1 MFNPKKMI
9 GFIMPNEKI
18 EADIT
23 SFMVSVDSVETRTG
37 LDFFKHLDDSVEVR
51 LESLIQWYLLFKSPK
66 NKRRAFISQQPFW
79 LWINSFDMSSTFYL
93 SFYKLSGKPTF
104 FG

>member
-1 MFNPKKMI
+1 MI

-51 LESLIQWYLLFKSPK
+51 LESLIQW
-66 NKRRAFISQQPFW
+66 
-79 LWINSFDMSSTFYL
+79 
-93 SFYKLSGKPTF
+93 
-104 FG
+104 